1 MTESYAAVDSQE
13 WSMQWTHPDDAAWR
27 AGLREYTG
35 LELRKL
41 LEHVREGFDRM
52 DAGGIDGF

>member
-13 WSMQWTHPDDAAWR
+13 WSMQWAHPDDAAWR

-35 LELRKL
+35 LELP
-41 LEHVREGFDRM
+41 D
-52 DAGGIDGF
+52 